1 MITRMAFI
9 QTMMR
14 KNLQDRFR
22 CACYDEELQLLPLV
36 LELAKDRIILVLF

>member
-14 KNLQDRFR
+14 KNLHDRIR
-22 CACYDEELQLLPLV
+22 YACYDEELQLLPLV
-36 LELAKDRIILVLF
+36 IELAKDRISPELF